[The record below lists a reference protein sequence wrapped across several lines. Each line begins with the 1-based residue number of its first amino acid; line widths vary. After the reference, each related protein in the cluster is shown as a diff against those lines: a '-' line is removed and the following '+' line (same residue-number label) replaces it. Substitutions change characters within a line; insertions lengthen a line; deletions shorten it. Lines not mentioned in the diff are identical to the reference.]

1 MDLSNENWVEQVYV
15 MRQSGYNGNA
25 MQSLRIGF
33 DARYAGDHFPGIGR
47 YITSLLPELSHLT
60 GQHRLFV
67 FTNTGQTLPT
77 LTDTH
82 VEFIPVRSAPFALT
96 QQFELPL
103 LASRLRLDLLHSP
116 YIVKPYLLPCL
127 SVVTIYDVLP
137 LRYPQTLSPNG
148 RRFYRLALRLAAR
161 SAHQLITIS
170 SVSRDDLAFYL
181 RIPRERIAVTPLA
194 VAPTFTPQPTDVI
207 ADMRLRYGLPR
218 HYVLFVGSNK
228 PHKNI
233 DRLLRAWQ
241 RVLPEL
247 PPTLS
252 DAILVI
258 AGKFDPHY
266 PLPTAIAAE
275 HGLSERVKVLAN
287 VSDDD
292 LPALYSGALLFVF
305 PSSYEGFGLPPL
317 EAMACGT
324 PVVCAYAGSL
334 PEVVGEAAL
343 TVDPHSM
350 HEIADGMLRV
360 LRLPALS
367 HFLRQRG
374 QQRATLF
381 SWRATAQAT
390 LAVYE
395 RVAATG

>member
-1 MDLSNENWVEQVYV
+1 
-15 MRQSGYNGNA
+15 

-33 DARYAGDHFPGIGR
+33 DARYASDHFPGIGR
-47 YITSLLPELSHLT
+47 YITSLLPELSYLT
-60 GQHRLFV
+60 AQHRLFV
-67 FTNTGQTLPT
+67 FTNIGQTLPT

-82 VEFIPVRSAPFALT
+82 VEIVSVRSSPFALT
-96 QQFELPL
+96 QQLELPF

-116 YIVKPYLLPCL
+116 YLVKPYLLPCP

-161 SAHQLITIS
+161 SARQLITIS
-170 SVSRDDLAFYL
+170 SVSRDDLAFHL

-194 VAPTFTPQPTDVI
+194 AAPAFAPQPPDVI
-207 ADMRLRYGLPR
+207 TDMRRRYGVPR

-247 PPTLS
+247 PSSLS
-252 DAILVI
+252 DTTLVV
-258 AGKFDPHY
+258 AGKFDPRY
-266 PLPTAIAAE
+266 PLPTVMAAE
-275 HGLSERVKVLAN
+275 YGLQERVKVLSH

-317 EAMACGT
+317 EAMACGV

-350 HEIADGMLRV
+350 HEIADGILRV
-360 LRLPALS
+360 LRSPAL
-367 HFLRQRG
+367 HRFLRQRG

-390 LAVYE
+390 LAVYNQV
-395 RVAATG
+395 VAMR